1 MSEDQDKSQKTE
13 EPTPKRLD
21 EAHKKG
27 QVAKSQELNHFFILF
42 AVTALVII
50 FGSGVLSGM
59 GQVLLPFLET
69 PHAIPTDLGHL
80 RDMSAQI
87 GFKLIIILAPPIALV
102 VVAAIAANLLQQG
115 LVFSWEQTKPKLT
128 KISPLA
134 GATRLFSPRSLV
146 ELTKS
151 VLKFAVLGGV
161 ILVLILPEQTI
172 LSQLMTVEPREL
184 FNIIRT
190 EAIRMLIPVVVIMLF
205 IGLADF
211 WYQKYEHKK
220 GLKMSKQDIK
230 DENKNTDGDPQVKAR
245 IRALRAERART
256 RMMAGVPN
264 ADVIITNPTHY
275 AVALQYEAASMAAP
289 KLVAKGIDDVA
300 LRIREVADEHDIPI
314 VENPPLA
321 RAIYATVEID
331 HEVPADHYKAV
342 AEVIGYVMKV
352 KGAATR
358 RKFTEE
364 VGAEAVG
371 A

>member
-1 MSEDQDKSQKTE
+1 MAEDQDKSQKTE

-42 AVTALVII
+42 SVTALVLI
-50 FGSGVLSGM
+50 FGAGVMSGL
-59 GQVLLPFLET
+59 GQIILPFLES

-87 GFKLIIILAPPIALV
+87 GFKLIILLAPPISLV
-102 VVAAIAANLLQQG
+102 VVAAVASNLLQHG
-115 LVFSWEQTKPKLT
+115 LVFSWEQTKPKLN
-128 KISPLA
+128 KISPIT
-134 GATRLFSPRSLV
+134 GAKRMFSPKSVV
-146 ELTKS
+146 ELVKS
-151 VLKFAVLGGV
+151 ILKFAILGGV
-161 ILVLILPEQTI
+161 ILTLILPEQTI
-172 LSQLMTVEPREL
+172 LSQMMTVEPREL
-184 FNIIRT
+184 FNVIRT
-190 EAIRMLIPVVVIMLF
+190 EAVRMLIPIVVIMLF
-205 IGLADF
+205 VGLADF

-230 DENKNTDGDPQVKAR
+230 DENKNTEGDPQVKAR
-245 IRALRAERART
+245 IRALRAERARQ
-256 RMMAGVPN
+256 RMMAAVPQ

-275 AVALQYEAASMAAP
+275 AVALQYEAATMAAP
-289 KLVAKGIDDVA
+289 KLVAKGVDDVA
-300 LRIREVADEHDIPI
+300 LRIREAAEDLDIPI

-331 HEVPADHYKAV
+331 QEVQADHYKAV
-342 AEVIGYVMKV
+342 AEVIGYVMKI
-352 KGAATR
+352 KGEATR

>member
-1 MSEDQDKSQKTE
+1 MAEDQDKSQKTE
-13 EPTPKRLD
+13 DATPKRLD

-27 QVAKSQELNHFFILF
+27 QVAKSQELNHFFILS
-42 AVTALVII
+42 AVTALILI
-50 FGSGVLSGM
+50 FGSGVLSGL
-59 GQVLLPFLET
+59 GQILLPFLES
-69 PHAIPTDLGHL
+69 PHAIPTDVGHL
-80 RDMSAQI
+80 RDMSAKI
-87 GFKLIIILAPPIALV
+87 GVKLIILLAPPISLI
-102 VVAAIAANLLQQG
+102 VVAAFAANILQQG
-115 LVFSWEQTKPKLT
+115 FVFSWEQTKPKFT
-128 KISPLA
+128 KISPLS
-134 GATRLFSPRSLV
+134 GVKKMFSPRSLV

-151 VLKFAVLGGV
+151 VLKFAILGGV
-161 ILVLILPEQTI
+161 ILTLILPEQAI

-184 FNIIRT
+184 FHIIRT
-190 EAIRMLIPVVVIMLF
+190 EAVSMLVPVVVIMLF
-205 IGLADF
+205 VGLADF

-230 DENKNTDGDPQVKAR
+230 DENKNTEGDPQIKAR
-245 IRALRAERART
+245 IRALRAERARQ
-256 RMMAGVPN
+256 RMMAAVPR

-300 LRIREVADEHDIPI
+300 LRIRETAEEHDIPI

-331 HEVPADHYKAV
+331 QEVQADHYKAV
-342 AEVIGYVMKV
+342 AEVIGYVMKI
-352 KGAATR
+352 KGDATR

-364 VGAEAVG
+364 VGAEAMG